1 MLPQFLCFLPPH
13 QGLQLRRETI
23 LYLLQAFMRQD
34 SHAHQLMGGQRCS
47 CDRASQVQVLQGKLA
62 GQCRTCVHPPA
73 CSSPSPPAS
82 AQWLGT
88 TVPAQGS
95 AWVQAATSATTT
107 AQRMEQQLRQGA
119 AALIGSLRGDDA
131 WKWSHLLESKPSSS
145 PCLSSQTESR
155 STQVMGNQRGELTVL
170 WR

>member
-1 MLPQFLCFLPPH
+1 MLPQFLCFSPPR

-34 SHAHQLMGGQRCS
+34 SHAHQLMGGQRWS
-47 CDRASQVQVLQGKLA
+47 CDRVQGLQGKRA

-73 CSSPSPPAS
+73 CSSPSPPAI
-82 AQWLGT
+82 APWRGT
-88 TVPAQGS
+88 TAPAQGS

-107 AQRMEQQLRQGA
+107 AQRMEQQPRQGA

-145 PCLSSQTESR
+145 PCLSSQTESS
-155 STQVMGNQRGELTVL
+155 STQVMGNQRGELTAL